1 MVPFLNLALATFNIQ
16 GLGIANLKQ
25 SDLVIDF
32 QIHGF
37 DIVALQETKVKECMS
52 KLLNQAMS

>member
-32 QIHGF
+32 QRHGF